1 MMMMIMMMTLLFRIN
16 NFNRIFQNLNEGVRF
31 SFQIA
36 LHLLVKQKEN
46 FTLHQVSLK
55 ALFRVPLQMKQV
67 AQISLLP
74 FPLFCTSIN
83 VMFKFLFQLSSL
95 SKHRDDQDTKEAN
108 SLQFKNALEAR
119 YFMILQKKTEFKFK
133 KHYIYN
139 NIHEKITRF

>member
-1 MMMMIMMMTLLFRIN
+1 MMMMMMMMMTLLFRIN

-74 FPLFCTSIN
+74 FPLFCTSVN

-119 YFMILQKKTEFKFK
+119 
-133 KHYIYN
+133 
-139 NIHEKITRF
+139 